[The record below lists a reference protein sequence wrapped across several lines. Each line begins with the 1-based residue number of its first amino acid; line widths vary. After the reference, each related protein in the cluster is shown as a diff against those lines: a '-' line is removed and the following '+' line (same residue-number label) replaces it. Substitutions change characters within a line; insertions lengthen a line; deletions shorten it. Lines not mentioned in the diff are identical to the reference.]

1 MSKRLAPSTITLRDV
16 AVLAGV
22 SMGTASQALNNRP
35 HVALETRTRVLEAA
49 QSLGYTPVRA
59 ATFVHQ
65 ALSVVG
71 MIVKHDAGEPFAVN
85 PFYSYIQAGIEQE
98 CQRNQLSLM
107 VANIEVDRR
116 SRPVSW
122 PPMMLDR
129 HIDGILIVGAFV
141 EDTIHQIRQHSDMPI
156 VLVDGY
162 AAGNLFDSV
171 IIDNANGAYVA
182 VRYLIERGHSRIGL
196 VGTAPDAYP
205 SLRERRTGYIRAL
218 KRSGIRKPY
227 FADFSVA
234 RNGQTRENG
243 YDATRELLNRAP
255 EITALLASNDQVA
268 VGALNA
274 VRDMGREVP
283 GDVSIIG
290 FDDQDISHQVSP
302 ALTTV
307 RVHKTWLGQMAVETL
322 RRRAEQPDRPITTL
336 AVSTELVIRAS
347 VRPLERS
354 LANRPGTSALTTPL

>member
-1 MSKRLAPSTITLRDV
+1 MTPSTITLRDV
-16 AVLAGV
+16 AALAGV

-35 HVALETRTRVLEAA
+35 HVALETRARVLEAA
-49 QSLGYTPVRA
+49 QSLGYRPPRA
-59 ATFVHQ
+59 TLGHHT
-65 ALSVVG
+65 LSVVG
-71 MIVKHDAGEPFAVN
+71 MIVKHDVGEPFVVN

-98 CQRNQLSLM
+98 CQRSQLSLM

-116 SRPVSW
+116 NRPVSW

-129 HIDGILIVGAFV
+129 RIDGVLIVGAFV
-141 EDTIHQIRQHSDMPI
+141 EDTIHQIRQHSDIPI

-162 AAGNLFDSV
+162 AEGNLFDSV
-171 IIDNANGAYVA
+171 VIDNVNGAYAA
-182 VRYLIERGHSRIGL
+182 VRYLIERGHTRIAL
-196 VGTAPDAYP
+196 VGTAPDSYP
-205 SLRERRTGYIRAL
+205 GLHERRTGYIRAL

-227 FADFSVA
+227 FADFDVT
-234 RNGQTRENG
+234 RNGLTRENG
-243 YDATRELLNRAP
+243 YDAARELLGRAP

-274 VRDMGREVP
+274 VRDLGRAVP

-290 FDDQDISHQVSP
+290 FDDQDVSHQVSP

-307 RVHKTWLGQMAVETL
+307 RVHKTWMGKLAVEML

-347 VRPLERS
+347 VRSMENR
-354 LANRPGTSALTTPL
+354 LASRPGAAALTTPL